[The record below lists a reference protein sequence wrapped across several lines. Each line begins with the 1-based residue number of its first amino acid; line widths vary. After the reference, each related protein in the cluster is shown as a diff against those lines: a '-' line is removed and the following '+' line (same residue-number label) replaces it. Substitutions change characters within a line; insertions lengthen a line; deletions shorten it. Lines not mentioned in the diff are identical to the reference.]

1 MRREE
6 DFLGLPV
13 RSLQLMLGTLS
24 RRTPELPRLA
34 PDGIFGEA
42 TLEAVMRFQRT
53 QGLPVTGRVDGR
65 TWEAIAGA
73 YRRAILDLAPPRPV
87 RVSRDRDLSIR
98 AGQSC
103 PSIFLIQAMFLA
115 LAQVLEEVEAAPV
128 NGRHTGASVRNAAWL
143 QRRSGLAETGRMD
156 RDTWNMISRLYEL
169 FQARVPA
176 GGVCPPEFPAGRGPS
191 PALERFPWEPRD
203 RSV

>member
-73 YRRAILDLAPPRPV
+73 YRGAILALAPPRPV

-103 PSIFLIQAMFLA
+103 PSIFLI
-115 LAQVLEEVEAAPV
+115 
-128 NGRHTGASVRNAAWL
+128 
-143 QRRSGLAETGRMD
+143 
-156 RDTWNMISRLYEL
+156 
-169 FQARVPA
+169 
-176 GGVCPPEFPAGRGPS
+176 PS
-191 PALERFPWEPRD
+191 AVSSECLT
-203 RSV
+203 